1 MTQDELL
8 EVIEEA
14 ARTGRRSWICRG
26 GVDGVA
32 AGDWAVTQLETL
44 QLGWKIYK
52 GQLIWNQL
60 SALPPEI
67 VQLTS
72 LQTLDL
78 SKNQLSA
85 LSMKMGCLPFF

>member
-1 MTQDELL
+1 MTELPPEIGQL
-8 EVIEEA
+8 
-14 ARTGRRSWICRG
+14 
-26 GVDGVA
+26 
-32 AGDWAVTQLETL
+32 TQLETL
-44 QLGWKIYK
+44 QWGWKLYE
-52 GQLIWNQL
+52 GQLIRTQL

-85 LSMKMGCLPFF
+85 LSMKMGCLPF